1 MCRVSALGFGFDHA
15 FGFDDDGD
23 HYYGDPNAARAR
35 WVDVDVEGRIV
46 PAWHA
51 FELH

>member
-1 MCRVSALGFGFDHA
+1 MCRVSALGFGFDRA

-23 HYYGDPNAARAR
+23 HYSGDPNAARAR